1 VDSARARLS
10 LRTVPDMDGWKA
22 GALLVR
28 KLTTKPPAGAKVT
41 ARVTGASRWWTT
53 DPEGPAFEAARQALR
68 KGYGRDAAMI
78 GAGGS
83 IGFVKP
89 FSNALGGVPCLLM
102 GVEDPDSA
110 IHSEN
115 ESLHLGDFHKAM
127 RAAVH
132 LYDEL
137 ARALQPRARGGPVA
151 GRARR

>member
-1 VDSARARLS
+1 MDEAR
-10 LRTVPDMDGWKA
+10 A

-28 KLTTKPPAGAKVT
+28 RLTRQPPAGARIT
-41 ARVTGASRWWTT
+41 ATVSGTARWWTT
-53 DPEGPAFEAARQALR
+53 DPEGPAFEAARRALR
-68 KGYGRDAAMI
+68 AGYGREAAMI

-89 FSNALGGVPCLLM
+89 FSMALGGVPCLLM

-115 ESLHLGDFHKAM
+115 ESLHLGDFHRAG
-127 RAAVH
+127 RAAVY

-137 ARALQPRARGGPVA
+137 ARALRPQAVVRARGRRA
-151 GRARR
+151 SGRRGALAQEDR

>member
-1 VDSARARLS
+1 
-10 LRTVPDMDGWKA
+10 
-22 GALLVR
+22 
-28 KLTTKPPAGAKVT
+28 
-41 ARVTGASRWWTT
+41 
-53 DPEGPAFEAARQALR
+53 
-68 KGYGRDAAMI
+68 MI

-115 ESLHLGDFHKAM
+115 ESLHLGDFRRAM

-137 ARALQPRARGGPVA
+137 ARALGPRARARSVA
-151 GRARR
+151 ARAARRR